1 MLHARSHERGQKLK
15 SFTCKVYSPKNILT
29 INEVSSFVGED
40 NSGSFGI
47 MAGRYPLVT
56 ILKCSTAKLKLNDD
70 SVLYLGISGGVLSFK
85 SNILTIV
92 TSFAIQSENIED
104 LTEALDVAIAKDE
117 ERSQK
122 IQGYIQKLDDEILK
136 RIKQLEGQYP

>member
-1 MLHARSHERGQKLK
+1 
-15 SFTCKVYSPKNILT
+15 
-29 INEVSSFVGED
+29 
-40 NSGSFGI
+40 